1 MLIQDRDAA
10 RRFFFQVWHKYRTQ
24 ATGLEPLET
33 LVVGVILEHPE
44 YHPYLE
50 NEEDAVNR
58 EFQPESGRT
67 NPFLHMGMHIA
78 IKEQVGSDRP
88 AGISTLYRE
97 LLQAGSRDAHGVEH
111 DMMECL
117 GVVLWQAQ
125 RDNTLPDERAY
136 LECLKRLK

>member
-78 IKEQVGSDRP
+78 IKEQVGSDPP
-88 AGISTLYRE
+88 A
-97 LLQAGSRDAHGVEH
+97 
-111 DMMECL
+111 
-117 GVVLWQAQ
+117 
-125 RDNTLPDERAY
+125 
-136 LECLKRLK
+136 